1 MEEKV
6 FRCKNVRPKKHGV
19 NGPCNRFLFGLSK
32 AGITVTCPDC
42 GTKHIY
48 ELGSGKLFELI
59 GMANKTLI
67 T

>member
-6 FRCKNVRPKKHGV
+6 FRCKNVRSKKHGV
-19 NGPCNRFLFGLSK
+19 MEPCNRFLFGLSK

-42 GTKHIY
+42 KTKHIF
-48 ELGSGKLFELI
+48 EFGSGNLFKLI